1 MSLKKIYWKQGHN
14 FIQIFYCSTSFH
26 VSGCSPFQLHVS
38 CLILSCQIFK
48 LNIQPNNLS
57 ILLKMLLCFKR
68 PFHNAPLKSWLNCYF
83 NIGVKWHTL
92 PSVPCLQNHLPGNI
106 VLQHQAS
113 CYSYRVGKELDR
125 AGIFPSVDTTH
136 LHIVHSLCLLCVPA

>member
-83 NIGVKWHTL
+83 NIG
-92 PSVPCLQNHLPGNI
+92 
-106 VLQHQAS
+106 AS
-113 CYSYRVGKELDR
+113 
-125 AGIFPSVDTTH
+125 GIH
-136 LHIVHSLCLLCVPA
+136 CLLYLACRITFLGTSSCSTRLLVTVTGSARSWIEQGYSRRSIPSIFT